1 MLTFSL
7 KEGFSVRRAE
17 RAALPVFR
25 HEYKYVSPE
34 GLLSSL
40 QRRLSAFMP
49 LDPHAEGGQYSIR
62 SVYFDDLYDTCFL
75 ENEDGADPREKF
87 RIRIYGTS
95 KEHVTLE
102 LKRKERGK
110 CLKTACPIP
119 LETCGEILCG
129 KIPRLATDQPYL
141 LKKLICQMQFRAL
154 RPVVIVAYERVPFVW
169 RTGNVRV
176 TFDRNIRS
184 SSKISSFF
192 DEDLPCRPVL
202 PAGVNMMEVK
212 FDELLPDFIDH
223 VLEARVLRQT
233 AFSKYYLC
241 RKFSMSQMISQP
253 HLIHDEASQQIKTA
267 IKKSN
272 EKQNEV
278 KQ

>member
-1 MLTFSL
+1 MLTFRL
-7 KEGFSVRRAE
+7 KEGFSVRRTE
-17 RAALPVFR
+17 RDAPPVFR

-49 LDPHAEGGQYSIR
+49 LDSHTSGGQYAIR
-62 SVYFDDLYDTCFL
+62 SVYFDDLYNTCFF

-87 RIRIYGTS
+87 RIRIYDAS
-95 KEHVTLE
+95 KERITLE
-102 LKRKERGK
+102 LKQKERGK
-110 CLKTACPIP
+110 CLKTSCLIS
-119 LETCGEILCG
+119 LETCREILRG
-129 KIPRLATDQPYL
+129 KVPRLATDQPYL
-141 LKKLICQMQFRAL
+141 LKKLISQMQFRTL

-169 RTGNVRV
+169 SEGNVRV

-223 VLEARVLRQT
+223 VLETRVLRQT

-241 RKFSMSQMISQP
+241 RKFSMSQMP
-253 HLIHDEASQQIKTA
+253 ANLI
-267 IKKSN
+267 
-272 EKQNEV
+272 
-278 KQ
+278 